1 VVRKKTKKEGLK
13 MSKEMKYVISDG
25 MFPIIFSPAIQH
37 SALQHLK
44 PTSAGMCRIRKEDG
58 GGFIVDC
65 YGESISLKLK
75 QEHDEASIRLML
87 NES

>member
-1 VVRKKTKKEGLK
+1 
-13 MSKEMKYVISDG
+13 MSKELKYIISDE

-37 SALQHLK
+37 SDFRNFK
-44 PTSAGMCRIRKEDG
+44 PTSAGMCRIRKEEDG

-75 QEHDEASIRLML
+75 PGDHDEAVIRLLL
-87 NES
+87 NEY